1 MKTITTLMFLTFM
14 LLCAALLH
22 AASKKTKV
30 IKIEK
35 VGNEVTQVQT
45 KKEIQIVPSVFLL

>member
-1 MKTITTLMFLTFM
+1 MFLTFM

>member
-1 MKTITTLMFLTFM
+1 M

-22 AASKKTKV
+22 AASTKTKV

-35 VGNEVTQVQT
+35 VENEVTQVQT
-45 KKEIQIVPSVFLL
+45 KKEIQIVPSIFLL

>member
-1 MKTITTLMFLTFM
+1 M

-22 AASKKTKV
+22 AASTKHKV

-35 VGNEVTQVQT
+35 VENEVTQVQT
-45 KKEIQIVPSVFLL
+45 NKEIQIVPSVFLL